1 MARKKRAEPIRLDE
15 DAAHADWLHKNR
27 KKETAMSARKNNKT
41 RKTNSSK
48 ARSTKSAKTERATE
62 TVRETKSTKKTAR
75 TPQPSAETLKILLS
89 IRPQYAEA
97 IFRGEKRFEF
107 RRTIFRQ
114 PVDVVIV
121 YVTRPVCQ
129 VVGEFDIEEVL
140 ADSVAALW
148 SRTKSHAGIN
158 RRRFFEYFKGRNT
171 GYAIVIGNA
180 RRYRRP
186 LDIATFGV
194 RPPQSFVY
202 V

>member
-27 KKETAMSARKNNKT
+27 KKETAMSTRKNNKT

-48 ARSTKSAKTERATE
+48 AKTERAAE

-97 IFRGEKRFEF
+97 ILRGEKRFEF
-107 RRTIFRQ
+107 RRTAFRQ
-114 PVDVVIV
+114 SVEVVIV
-121 YVTRPVCQ
+121 YITSPVCQ
-129 VVGEFDIEEVL
+129 VVGEFDVEEVL

-148 SRTKSHAGIN
+148 IRTKSYAGIN

-171 GYAIVIGNA
+171 GYAIVIGNV